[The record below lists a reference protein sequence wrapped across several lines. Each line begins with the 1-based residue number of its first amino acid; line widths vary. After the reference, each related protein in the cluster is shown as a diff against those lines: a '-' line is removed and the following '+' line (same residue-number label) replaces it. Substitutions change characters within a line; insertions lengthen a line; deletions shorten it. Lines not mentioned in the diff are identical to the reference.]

1 MPEQARATGTWLF
14 GQCIFDSVSGL
25 SHGDMP
31 IALTPKSRA
40 LLALL
45 LQADGAV
52 VSRETIALS
61 LWDSSNVPNA
71 SIERC
76 IYLLRRALREAT
88 GEDQLVTHYG
98 QGLQVKGPVT
108 FHPQGGSVESASA
121 ARTSGGW
128 HNAIGIMRVGRPSME
143 HMQTQLDQMIAAASG
158 PEPPVLIAAATLM
171 SGRTV
176 RGHLPPL
183 EGRRRLLALA
193 EAALAATPDFAPA
206 LAIKAFATGVLGK
219 DTERGLEL
227 ADRAVSL
234 EPSMALPR
242 FCRTWVLI
250 AAQRPDA
257 ALSEANTG
265 LKFNPIERMLLSVE
279 NALSLTMGN
288 DLAGVQRTLE
298 ERLAARPDLD
308 SIHASLSIVH
318 SLSGRHEEAIAT
330 AHRAV
335 EVSEGDLY
343 LQSFLAFA
351 YAKAGNHDAAQAI
364 LDRMAD
370 PMRDFHAVS
379 VAAPTLLAMGREEA
393 ALQAI
398 AQGFAIHEP
407 SVFMAEFDLRL
418 KPLWPEIPRLRAL
431 HAAKLA

>member
-1 MPEQARATGTWLF
+1 MPQQIRAAGTWLF
-14 GQCIFDSVSGL
+14 AQCIFDTVSGL
-25 SHGDMP
+25 SHSGRP
-31 IALTPKSRA
+31 IALTPKAQA

-45 LQADGAV
+45 LQADGIV
-52 VSRETIALS
+52 VSRENIALS
-61 LWDSSNVPNA
+61 LWGSGDVPNA

-76 IYLLRRALREAT
+76 IYLLRRALRGAT

-108 FHPQGGSVESASA
+108 FRPHGGSMESASA
-121 ARTSGGW
+121 ARASDGW
-128 HNAIGIMRVGRPSME
+128 HNAIGIMRVGRSSLE
-143 HMQTQLDQMIAAASG
+143 QMQTQLDRVIAAANA
-158 PEPPVLIAAATLM
+158 PEPPVLIAAATLL

-183 EGRRRLLALA
+183 EGRRRMLALA
-193 EAALAATPDFAPA
+193 EAALAAAPDFAPA

-219 DTERGLEL
+219 DLEQGLAL
-227 ADRAVSL
+227 SDQAVSL

-257 ALSEANTG
+257 ALGEAATG
-265 LKFNPIERMLLSVE
+265 LIFSPVERMLLSVE
-279 NALSLTMGN
+279 NALSLTVSN
-288 DLAGVQRTLE
+288 DLAAVQRSLE

-308 SIHASLSIVH
+308 SIHASLSIIH
-318 SLSGRHEEAIAT
+318 ALSSRHEEAIAT

-343 LQSFLAFA
+343 LQSFLAYA
-351 YAKAGNHDAAQAI
+351 HAKAGNDDAAQAI

-379 VAAPTLLAMGREEA
+379 MAAPTLLAMGREEA

-398 AQGFAIHEP
+398 AQGFTIHEP
-407 SVFMAEFDLRL
+407 SALMAEFDLRL
-418 KPLWPEIPRLRAL
+418 KPLWPEIPRLRAQYATGL
-431 HAAKLA
+431 D